1 MICKYCDLPYE
12 CMWYGDVCSLTCSS
26 LLYAYERGRKQGR
39 EEERNR
45 IADALE
51 KDADS
56 YRSTMAGP
64 ECDQAYVL
72 RFWAHRLRKGEV

>member
-1 MICKYCDLPYE
+1 MTYIRTAE
-12 CMWYGDVCSLTCSS
+12 ELTNSWNAAKES
-26 LLYAYERGRKQGR
+26 GRI
-39 EEERNR
+39 EERNR

-56 YRSTMAGP
+56 YKSTMAGP

>member
-1 MICKYCDLPYE
+1 MSV
-12 CMWYGDVCSLTCSS
+12 DVY
-26 LLYAYERGRKQGR
+26 YALETAKREREEQIKA
-39 EEERNR
+39 EERNR